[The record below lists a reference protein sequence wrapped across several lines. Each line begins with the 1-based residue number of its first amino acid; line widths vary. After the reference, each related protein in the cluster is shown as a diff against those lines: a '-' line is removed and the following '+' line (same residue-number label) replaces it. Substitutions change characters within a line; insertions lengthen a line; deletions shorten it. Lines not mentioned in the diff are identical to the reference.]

1 MEITDLVP
9 PPTQSGSVTLMKA
22 FDLGSFCSEMEI
34 LFINSLTCLLGESS
48 KLMSRKILYYNAI
61 KYPLVIIMTL
71 ALFPV
76 SL

>member
-1 MEITDLVP
+1 MKITDLVP
-9 PPTQSGSVTLMKA
+9 LPSQSGSVTLMKA

-34 LFINSLTCLLGESS
+34 LFINSLTCPLGESS

-61 KYPLVIIMTL
+61 KYPLVIIRTL
-71 ALFPV
+71 ALFPL

>member
-1 MEITDLVP
+1 MKITDLVP
-9 PPTQSGSVTLMKA
+9 PPSQSGSVTLMKA
-22 FDLGSFCSEMEI
+22 FDLGSFSEMKI

-48 KLMSRKILYYNAI
+48 KLMSRKILCYNAI

-71 ALFPV
+71 ALFPL